1 MKIDQNELYRLI
13 AEEYLTSEGY
23 WDHRGDDAA
32 EELLKKIL
40 GDKYQSPEERGAT
53 RHITKGGD
61 TAPMKKPHATDN
73 ETMPIDMDVPSDDAP
88 ESDYS
93 GFQDRAGPPLEDR
106 LMDLI
111 QGLPPEEVADLFQA
125 VFEKIP
131 GVELGDPEEEPPDT
145 LYSPGAEG
153 RPQAGFR
160 EELMEII
167 KEELREFMGRPRPKY
182 GEGNLTIDDVKE
194 LLPQLSP
201 GEQTDI
207 WEKYK
212 HLNNQDDLRR
222 ALRMNE
228 EENNPWAICTASVG
242 REDKE
247 KYEKCVKSVKKQ
259 NGGK

>member
-1 MKIDQNELYRLI
+1 MKIDQNKLYRLI
-13 AEEYLTSEGY
+13 VEEYLTSEGY

-61 TAPMKKPHATDN
+61 TAPMKKPHTGAD
-73 ETMPIDMDVPSDDAP
+73 ETMPVDLDIPSGDA
-88 ESDYS
+88 
-93 GFQDRAGPPLEDR
+93 PLEDR

-131 GVELGDPEEEPPDT
+131 GVELGEPEEEPPET

-153 RPQAGFR
+153 RPQVGFR

-167 KEELREFMGRPRPKY
+167 KEELQEFMGRPRPRY
-182 GEGNLTIDDVKE
+182 GEGNLTIDDVRE

-201 GEQTDI
+201 GEQTDV

-259 NGGK
+259 NRGEK